1 MIVGFT
7 IAKVEGPPNHCD
19 CAAEKANT
27 SSDSKVVLM
36 PSAEACAFIPFVF
49 LALMTR

>member
-27 SSDSKVVLM
+27 SSDSKVVM
-36 PSAEACAFIPFVF
+36 MCIHSVRFSCAYD
-49 LALMTR
+49 